1 MTFERLCKVFLIQ
14 EPFYGII
21 LASLRK
27 EADPLVET
35 LGVAPDGASFKL
47 VYNPEFLAQFDDDS
61 NLEFLKHE
69 CLHLCLGHPFI
80 GIDKGWSANP
90 ATHKKYNIAADLE
103 CNSYL
108 NKNVISPEA
117 KLYWA
122 EDLGFN
128 TKEGSIY
135 YYNNLPDPDTQNA
148 FGVGV
153 FGKGSQFD
161 NHDLWPKDISKE
173 ACDIMQETV
182 NELIVFAADTVEKSR
197 GTIPGE
203 LVVKIKKLRE
213 KAKPVAD
220 WRRFCRRYMGNQYS
234 YLTKKSRRRESKR
247 FEGMMGTRH
256 QKMSKIL
263 VAIDTSGSVT
273 MSEYMEF
280 MKQINTMKGVA
291 EFHIVECDACIQYEY
306 DFEGKPNLKLHGGGG
321 TSFQPV
327 VDKFIAESCVY
338 DSLIYF
344 TDGECPIP
352 DNTPK
357 HTLWVV
363 SSKGSKEN
371 DYTKNG
377 AKVVF
382 IPSKQQ

>member
-1 MTFERLCKVFLIQ
+1 
-14 EPFYGII
+14 
-21 LASLRK
+21 
-27 EADPLVET
+27 
-35 LGVAPDGASFKL
+35 
-47 VYNPEFLAQFDDDS
+47 
-61 NLEFLKHE
+61 
-69 CLHLCLGHPFI
+69 
-80 GIDKGWSANP
+80 
-90 ATHKKYNIAADLE
+90 
-103 CNSYL
+103 
-108 NKNVISPEA
+108 
-117 KLYWA
+117 
-122 EDLGFN
+122 
-128 TKEGSIY
+128 
-135 YYNNLPDPDTQNA
+135 
-148 FGVGV
+148 
-153 FGKGSQFD
+153 
-161 NHDLWPKDISKE
+161 
-173 ACDIMQETV
+173 
-182 NELIVFAADTVEKSR
+182 
-197 GTIPGE
+197 
-203 LVVKIKKLRE
+203 
-213 KAKPVAD
+213 
-220 WRRFCRRYMGNQYS
+220 
-234 YLTKKSRRRESKR
+234 
-247 FEGMMGTRH
+247 MMGTRH